1 MTRLNPPDTDRL
13 TFREWLD
20 DDIEPFHAICSDPRV
35 MQYVGNGQVWQ
46 RERTGQF
53 IQSAIAALRDHGY
66 CQWALIH
73 KADDKLI
80 GYCGFV
86 KTETNPEIGW
96 RLEPEYWG
104 QGLATEAARA
114 ALTYG
119 FSTVRFKRVV
129 ATVQTA
135 NAASARVIEK
145 LGMTLERRFDRDG
158 REVMIFSANA
168 G

>member
-1 MTRLNPPDTDRL
+1 MTQTTPPETDRL
-13 TFREWLD
+13 TFREWREED
-20 DDIEPFHAICSDPRV
+20 FEPFHAICSDSRV
-35 MQYVGNGQVWQ
+35 MRHVGNGQVWQ

-53 IQSAIAALRDHGY
+53 IQSATETLRNHGY

-73 KADDKLI
+73 KADNRLI

-96 RLEPEYWG
+96 RLAPGYWG
-104 QGLATEAARA
+104 QGLATEAAQA
-114 ALTYG
+114 ALMHGIVTLR
-119 FSTVRFKRVV
+119 FSRVT
-129 ATVQTA
+129 AIVQTA
-135 NAASARVIEK
+135 NAASVRVIEK

-158 REVMIFSANA
+158 REVMIYAVNA